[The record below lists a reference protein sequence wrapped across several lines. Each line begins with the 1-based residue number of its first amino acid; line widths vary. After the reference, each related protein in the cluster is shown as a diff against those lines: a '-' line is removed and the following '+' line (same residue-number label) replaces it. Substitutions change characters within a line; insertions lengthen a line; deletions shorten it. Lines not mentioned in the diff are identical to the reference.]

1 MELPPVLLQII
12 INFAIGLIVTISL
25 NIEVGF
31 LGLPQFGRL
40 LAVITGAIVAAAVPG
55 RILALYLGLPWGAD
69 YAYHMNNFGI
79 VAKVNELL
87 ATSPILSIGILILT
101 LALAAVVGGVCG
113 LFVLIPGP

>member
-1 MELPPVLLQII
+1 MLVFGI
-12 INFAIGLIVTISL
+12 A
-25 NIEVGF
+25 
-31 LGLPQFGRL
+31 LGD
-40 LAVITGAIVAAAVPG
+40 
-55 RILALYLGLPWGAD
+55 D

-87 ATSPILSIGILILT
+87 VASPILSIGILILT